1 MRRTVLPLLQLCCVE
16 LVCKQF
22 TVAVAAFLENLF
34 PGVFLR
40 HPDRVAAKLKWERST
55 HAVRRY
61 IGHTGTYSFIVQ
73 MQLLANRLNVG
84 VADRRLKL
92 LLQGRHT
99 QYTVL
104 LHGAC
109 R

>member
-1 MRRTVLPLLQLCCVE
+1 MQSGDTLGTLVHILL
-16 LVCKQF
+16 
-22 TVAVAAFLENLF
+22 LF
-34 PGVFLR
+34 
-40 HPDRVAAKLKWERST
+40 
-55 HAVRRY
+55 
-61 IGHTGTYSFIVQ
+61 Q
-73 MQLLANRLNVG
+73 MQLVANSLNVG